1 VSILIYPFI
10 AILIIDLVVDAA
22 GSETLIPL
30 FLGVSV
36 RVTIIVTLIFLSAI
50 VSLGFNAL
58 IKGLKVSWV
67 KC

>member
-1 VSILIYPFI
+1 M
-10 AILIIDLVVDAA
+10 IIDLVVDAA

-36 RVTIIVTLIFLSAI
+36 RVTIIVTLIFLRAI
-50 VSLGFNAL
+50 VILGLNAL

-67 KC
+67 ICLPFLSLFEFV

>member
-1 VSILIYPFI
+1 MSILIYPFI
-10 AILIIDLVVDAA
+10 SILIIDLVVDAA

-30 FLGVSV
+30 FLGVGVS
-36 RVTIIVTLIFLSAI
+36 VTIIVVLIFLSAI
-50 VSLGFNAL
+50 VSLGLNAL

>member
-1 VSILIYPFI
+1 MSILIYPFI